1 MSVKIQVRRG
11 TAATWT
17 AANPTLSAGEFG
29 FETDTNL
36 FKIGDGSSAWTGL
49 AYAGGGVS
57 YYATVTG
64 GGTTTLTNTSKT
76 TQNFTG
82 TLTQTV
88 QLPAVSTLQLGWSY
102 QILNNSTQ
110 SITVTSSGGNTVLVL
125 QSGFSGVFTS
135 VSTTGTTAASWD
147 YQYSGFDNITGTG
160 NVVFST
166 SPSITGAT
174 ETNLTLA
181 GTLTANSSTGTSGQ
195 FLSSTGTGTAWAS
208 VTTDP
213 TPTVFMLMGA

>member
-1 MSVKIQVRRG
+1 MTVKIQVRRG
-11 TAATWT
+11 TASAWT
-17 AANPTLSAGEFG
+17 TANTTLSAGEFG

-36 FKIGDGSSAWTGL
+36 FKIGDGSTAWTAL

-57 YYATVTG
+57 YASTATA
-64 GGTTTLTNTSKT
+64 GGTTTLTGTSKT

-82 TLTQTV
+82 TLTQTI

-110 SITVTSSGGNTVLVL
+110 SLTINSSGGNLIATL
-125 QSGFSGVFTS
+125 QAGFSGLFTS
-135 VSTTGTTAASWD
+135 VATSGTTAASWD

-166 SPSITGAT
+166 GPTINNTT
-174 ETNLTLA
+174 LT
-181 GTLTANSSTGTSGQ
+181 GTLTAASSAGTSGQ
-195 FLSSTGTGTAWAS
+195 VLTSTGSGVQWAAAAADS
-208 VTTDP
+208 